1 MRTSAP
7 SVALAAVALA
17 SAVASAHEC
26 SSTCGTPSGLE
37 FCSQVSWAVC
47 GGDASWEDLDATA
60 HASFQAWTN
69 ASDTKLKLLPQYAD
83 KDSAALEGV
92 LKSLDLANLSS
103 PCGHLLQRLQCAVH
117 LPVCEIGR
125 DFTRLCQ
132 NSCKENVKKTC
143 PGLENI
149 CGVFSSN
156 DVEAKGKCFKLEY
169 SGPAVGMWVAGFT
182 ISLVFSILNSI
193 GINLQKLSM
202 SRNEAAE
209 VKRGTFHQPLWVLG
223 FGLVV
228 LGSLLDFVA
237 FGMAPQTLLAPLA
250 ALSLVWN
257 MFIAPIFHKE
267 TVTRENIIATVI
279 IFVGVTLTVIFA
291 GHSTPE
297 YELDD
302 LIRLYK
308 QPAMYAY
315 MVLIT
320 LFLTGLLMFARHIE
334 RTHVF
339 EGGLYHIICYGGVAG
354 TFGGQSVLLAKS
366 TVELLKS
373 AIWGNG
379 GSAVFT
385 RPAPYFIVFGLFLCL
400 ACQVHFLNGGL
411 ARFDALIVI
420 PVYQSFWILMS
431 VLGGIMYFEE
441 YVSMTKTQMFM
452 FTVGGSITIL
462 GIVFLLKTR
471 REGGAGES
479 GRYVELSV
487 TPSSAWAADD
497 SDEEE
502 VIQLKTHNKF
512 ADDSDSSKAK
522 ATSVS
527 PPTSVSPTGSK
538 SARSD
543 NVSAAIYRSPTSPK
557 SPTSNSSRATDDEDD
572 FI

>member
-1 MRTSAP
+1 MRT
-7 SVALAAVALA
+7 SVALATMALTA
-17 SAVASAHEC
+17 SNASSHEC

-60 HASFQAWTN
+60 HASFKTWTN
-69 ASDTKLKLLPQYAD
+69 ASDTKLKLLPQYAH
-83 KDSAALEGV
+83 KDTDELEGV
-92 LKSLDLANLSS
+92 LKTLDLANLSS

-132 NSCKENVKKTC
+132 NSCKDHVKKTC

-149 CGVFSSN
+149 CTVFSPN
-156 DVEAKGKCFKLEY
+156 EIEPKGKCFKLEY

-202 SRNEAAE
+202 SREEASEA
-209 VKRGTFHQPLWVLG
+209 KRGTFSQPLWVLG

-291 GHSTPE
+291 GHSTPA

-315 MVLIT
+315 MIFIT

-334 RTHVF
+334 RTHVY

-373 AIWGNG
+373 AIWGSG
-379 GSAVFT
+379 GSAVLT

-400 ACQVHFLNGGL
+400 ACQVHYLNGGL

-441 YVSMTKTQMFM
+441 YVSMTKMQMFM
-452 FTVGGSITIL
+452 FTVGGTITIL
-462 GIVFLLKTR
+462 GIIFLLKTR

-512 ADDSDSSKAK
+512 ADESESSKSK
-522 ATSVS
+522 STSVS
-527 PPTSVSPTGSK
+527 PVSPTGAK
-538 SARSD
+538 SPRSD
-543 NVSAAIYRSPTSPK
+543 DVSSAIYRSPTSAK
-557 SPTSNSSRATDDEDD
+557 SPTSTSSRTTDDEDD